1 MIQEFS
7 IPQVAGLAF
16 TALTLLIW
24 GIIIIHTSKSS

>member
-16 TALTLLIW
+16 AAIALLVW
-24 GIIIIHTSKSS
+24 GIIIIHTPKL